1 MGSSWR
7 RSCSLATL
15 RSRGRSLPL
24 EDLAE
29 APNETTGR
37 GRRTWSSPCLA
48 MISSFSLHFSPPSFS
63 TGLGLCFSCAFC
75 HTIAA
80 RYGALA
86 GFGLSLA
93 KWTLIVKRSTDLW
106 GTRTPG
112 FGGSSLP
119 SASSYASELWCSSGR
134 SSDPGPTFPRT
145 PESAYSSSTKSY
157 LRSLHETYYTK
168 ILHICQNCYYQ
179 NMLSFPKRS
188 LRIYEWTI
196 RQPHSFHKQ
205 WKGLGRIE
213 DLYTHRTPYL
223 CVVRLDK
230 EYLFSILL

>member
-1 MGSSWR
+1 MKRCQIIWAGLSP
-7 RSCSLATL
+7 
-15 RSRGRSLPL
+15 LPL
-24 EDLAE
+24 
-29 APNETTGR
+29 
-37 GRRTWSSPCLA
+37 
-48 MISSFSLHFSPPSFS
+48 SSFVWTETKRTAAFSQDTFPNITLSPSL
-63 TGLGLCFSCAFC
+63 TGLS
-75 HTIAA
+75 
-80 RYGALA
+80 
-86 GFGLSLA
+86 
-93 KWTLIVKRSTDLW
+93 
-106 GTRTPG
+106 
-112 FGGSSLP
+112 
-119 SASSYASELWCSSGR
+119 SELWCSSGR

-213 DLYTHRTPYL
+213 DLYTHCTPYL